1 MARPSEVYM
10 DWREDYK
17 RKTMSAEQAAR
28 LVRDG
33 DRVVIVGR
41 TDPQAIPQA
50 LGKRAG
56 ELRGI
61 VLKGESRYED
71 FAWVPTGSD
80 AAFTVAGQERNELV
94 PSVFAHENKLYDE
107 RTPSER
113 PLDVL
118 IASVSPPDDQG
129 NCSFGHYLVMKRPMA
144 RRARAVLAEVN
155 SNVIRLP
162 GDNRIHVSE
171 IAAFVPHD
179 APPWTASAPREPNAI
194 VRAMAGYLKEIVRD
208 GDTVELGVGS
218 VIDYTHV
225 LGVFKGKR
233 DLGFHTGG
241 TRYGFAEDVRD
252 GIFTGARKTMHPGK
266 LVTAAFYATTQDL
279 AYLND
284 NPLFEMYDNDYVN
297 NMAVISAHQ
306 NMVAINSAVGV
317 DLTGQITA
325 ESARGEGGGLVGFA
339 MGSVMSRGGRSV
351 IVLPATASKG
361 TASRITP
368 QLDAGQTVT
377 VPRTFADIIVTEYG
391 VARLLGKSL
400 KQRAE
405 ELLAVAHPDF
415 RAELRHKAQ
424 KLGLV

>member
-1 MARPSEVYM
+1 M
-10 DWREDYK
+10 DWRQEYK
-17 RKTMSAEQAAR
+17 RKTVSAEQAAR
-28 LVRDG
+28 LVQNG
-33 DRVVIVGR
+33 DKVVLVGR

-56 ELRGI
+56 ELRG
-61 VLKGESRYED
+61 VALKGEHNYAD
-71 FAWVPTGSD
+71 FSWVPQGS
-80 AAFTVAGQERNELV
+80 AEAFTIAGQQRNELV
-94 PSVFAHENKLYDE
+94 PSIFATEYKLYDE
-107 RTPSER
+107 GLLPGR

-118 IASVSPPDDQG
+118 IATVSPPDDQG
-129 NCSFGHYLVMKRPMA
+129 NCSFGHYLVMKRQLA
-144 RRARAVLAEVN
+144 RRARTVLVEVN
-155 SNVIRLP
+155 SNVIRIP

-179 APPWTASAPREPNAI
+179 TPPWTAPAPREPNDV

-208 GDTVELGVGS
+208 GDTIEMGIGS
-218 VIDYTHV
+218 VIDYLHI
-225 LGVFKGKR
+225 LGVFQGKR

-241 TRYGFAEDVRD
+241 TRYRFTDDVRA

-266 LVTAAFYATTQDL
+266 VVASAFYATAQDL
-279 AYLND
+279 AYMHD
-284 NPLFEMYDNDYVN
+284 NPLFEMYDNSYVN
-297 NMAVISAHQ
+297 NMAVIAAHE
-306 NMVAINSAVGV
+306 NMVGINSAVGI

-368 QLDAGQTVT
+368 QLAAGQTVT
-377 VPRTFADIIVTEYG
+377 VPRTFTDTVVTEFG

-415 RAELRHKAQ
+415 RAELRREAQ
-424 KLGLV
+424 KLGFV